1 MVQVVTA
8 PQSVL
13 NLAEAMANMDGDAE
27 LLREIVGIFMETAPQ
42 QIRSIADAV
51 RDGLVDKVA
60 IEAHGMKGG
69 ASNFCAGDFVA
80 SALALERLAKGGSLA
95 GAQSL
100 LEKMTADLEILQEV
114 LGLINWEE
122 VRRQW
127 RG

>member
-1 MVQVVTA
+1 MAQEVTA

-27 LLREIVGIFMETAPQ
+27 LLQEIVGIFMETAPQ
-42 QIRSIADAV
+42 QIQSIAAAV

-60 IEAHGMKGG
+60 IESHGLKGG

-80 SALALERLAKGGSLA
+80 SALALERLAKSGILT
-95 GAQSL
+95 GADDL
-100 LEKMTADLEILQEV
+100 LERMKADLEILQEV
-114 LGLINWEE
+114 LHLVNWEE